1 MEARFV
7 LVAALLSSALLLSS
21 AAWAQPPGQ
30 SCNVRD
36 FGAKGDGFALDTR
49 AINRAIEKCET
60 AGGGTV
66 YMPPGNYL
74 SGTVR
79 LRDNITLWL
88 DSGATLR
95 GTRDLSQ
102 YQTAVDGQVWY
113 QALVLAGG
121 VHHVAIAGRG
131 IIDGNKVRNP
141 KGEER
146 MRGPHAVLLYNV
158 RDASVRDVSIQ
169 DSGNYALIV
178 RSTERLNIDGIT
190 IRGGWDGINM
200 HDTRNATIANCR
212 ISSGDDSLAGAYWE
226 NVTVSNCI
234 LNSSAN
240 AIRTG
245 GRNVLFTNLVIYGPG
260 EFPAG
265 TSQRHRLEAG
275 FQILPHRA
283 SSPNG
288 GENRVVAPGP
298 IDNMMISNVTMIN
311 VGTPI
316 FIAYSND
323 ASYSANNLGVGRI
336 TFQNVTARGAGLVPV
351 YISAPPENPAKAIV
365 LNHVRITTIGGATE
379 DDVQGQ
385 GFSPF
390 SILQAYGIYGR
401 NVRLLELSDVQFDYG
416 RKDLRSAIFS
426 ENIGTLDL
434 DRFRAQRE
442 PDSAPQIQL
451 AGPGEVLIDGKSAD
465 STNARVVDLEAVGGE
480 PARATATIE
489 NSGRAGFATVAMEI
503 DSEKVSRRVWMAEGQ
518 RSKVSFLNLRPKAG
532 RSLVIKAGSQL
543 KDVRIANAI
552 EGPVA
557 APFKFVQNTPSE
569 ARQSS
574 AGIYLKAGG
583 DYPLQQYGDQY
594 GAVYRPQVLSRHSS
608 VIVKVENPELRSNW
622 VGRAGLIVRNDITK
636 PGESKGYAILACSPA
651 AGVSFEWD
659 ADGNGVLDEHTN
671 FDGYTLWPQWLKL
684 ERDGDR
690 LRGYSSTDGRQWT
703 KVGEIHLAGAIDAM
717 DAGIFAYRDSARF
730 TDFKINN

>member
-1 MEARFV
+1 MDARLV
-7 LVAALLSSALLLSS
+7 LLAALLSSI

-36 FGAKGDGFALDTR
+36 FGAKGDGVALDTR
-49 AINRAIEKCET
+49 AINSAIDKCGA

-66 YMPPGNYL
+66 YLPPGAYL

-113 QALVLAGG
+113 DALVLANG

-146 MRGPHAVLLYNV
+146 MRGPHAVLIYNV
-158 RDASVRDVSIQ
+158 RDASVRDVFIQ

-178 RSTERLNIDGIT
+178 RSSERLNIDGIT

-226 NVTVSNCI
+226 NVTVSNCV

-316 FIAYSND
+316 YIAYSSD

-336 TFQNVTARGAGLVPV
+336 TFQNVTVRGAGLVPV
-351 YISAPPENPAKAIV
+351 YISAPPENPARAIV

-390 SILQAYGIYGR
+390 SILQAYGLYGR
-401 NVRLLELSDVQFDYG
+401 NVRQLELTDVQFEYG
-416 RKDLRSAIFS
+416 RKELRSAIFG
-426 ENIGTLDL
+426 ENIGALEL
-434 DRFRAQRE
+434 NRFRAQRE

-451 AGPGEVLIDGKSAD
+451 AGAGEVLIDGKPAD
-465 STNARVVDLEAVGGE
+465 SANARVIELDAVAGE
-480 PARATATIE
+480 PARATATVE
-489 NSGRAGFATVAMEI
+489 NAAGAGFAIVAMEI
-503 DSEKVSRRVWMAEGQ
+503 GSENMSRIVWMAERQ
-518 RSKVSFLNLRPKAG
+518 LAKVSFLNLRPKAG
-532 RSLVIKAGSQL
+532 LPLVVKVGGQ
-543 KDVRIANAI
+543 VRELSIPNAI
-552 EGPVA
+552 EGPIA

-594 GAVYRPQVLSRHSS
+594 GAVYRPQVLGRHGS

-622 VGRAGLIVRNDITK
+622 VGRAGLIVRNDIAK

-659 ADGNGVLDEHTN
+659 SDGNGVLDEHTN

-690 LRGYSSTDGRQWT
+690 LIGYSSTDGRQWT
-703 KVGEIHLAGAIDAM
+703 KVGEAYLAGLAEVM

-730 TDFKINN
+730 TDFKIND

>member
-1 MEARFV
+1 MKARFV
-7 LVAALLSSALLLSS
+7 LLIALLSSA
-21 AAWAQPPGQ
+21 AAWAEPPGQ

-36 FGAKGDGFALDTR
+36 FGARGDGVALDTQ
-49 AINRAIEKCET
+49 AINRAIEKCGI

-66 YMPPGNYL
+66 YLPPGTYL

-102 YQTAVDGQVWY
+102 YQTAVDGQAWY
-113 QALVLAGG
+113 LALVLASG
-121 VHHVAIAGRG
+121 VHHVAVAGRG

-146 MRGPHAVLLYNV
+146 MRGPHALLIYNV
-158 RDASVRDVSIQ
+158 RDGSVRDVSIQ
-169 DSGNYALIV
+169 DAGNYALIV
-178 RSTERLNIDGIT
+178 RSSERLNIDGIT
-190 IRGGWDGINM
+190 VRGGWDGINM

-240 AIRTG
+240 AIRAG
-245 GRNVLFTNLVIYGPG
+245 GRNVLFNNLVIYGPG

-298 IDNMMISNVTMIN
+298 IDNMMISNVTMVN

-316 FIAYSND
+316 YIAYSSD

-351 YISAPPENPAKAIV
+351 YISAPPENPAEAIV

-401 NVRLLELSDVQFDYG
+401 NVRSLELSDVRIDYA
-416 RKDLRSAIFS
+416 RKDLRSAIFG
-426 ENIGTLDL
+426 ENIGALEL
-434 DRFRAQRE
+434 NRFRAQRDA
-442 PDSAPQIQL
+442 DSAPDIQL
-451 AGPGEVLIDGKSAD
+451 AGPGEVLIDGKPAD
-465 STNARVVDLEAVGGE
+465 STNARVIDLDAVAGE
-480 PARATATIE
+480 PARVTATVE
-489 NSGRAGFATVAMEI
+489 NSGSAGFANIAMEI
-503 DSEKVSRRVWMAEGQ
+503 GSENISRRVWLAERQ
-518 RSKVSFLNLRPKAG
+518 LAKVSFLNLRPKAG
-532 RSLVIKAGSQL
+532 RSLVIKAGGHVKEL
-543 KDVRIANAI
+543 TIANAL

-557 APFKFVQNTPSE
+557 EPFKFVQNTPSE
-569 ARQSS
+569 GRQS
-574 AGIYLKAGG
+574 GTGFYLKAAG
-583 DYPLQQYGDQY
+583 DFPLQQYGDQY
-594 GAVYRPQVLSRHSS
+594 GAIYRPRVLGRHGS
-608 VIVKVENPELRSNW
+608 VIVKVGNPELRSNW
-622 VGRAGLIVRNDITK
+622 VGRAGLIVRNDIAK

-659 ADGNGVLDEHTN
+659 SDGNGVLDEHTN

-690 LRGYSSTDGRQWT
+690 LSGFSSADGKQWT
-703 KVGEIHLAGAIDAM
+703 KIGETHLAGMAEMM
-717 DAGIFAYRDSARF
+717 DAGIFAYRDSAKF
-730 TDFKINN
+730 MDFKIND